1 MPLGFVLV
9 APAAAWLGTETT
21 MVAAGAIVIALL
33 LAALAAGDVRRL
45 SAP

>member
-1 MPLGFVLV
+1 MPLGFVVV

-21 MVAAGAIVIALL
+21 TLL

-45 SAP
+45 TAP